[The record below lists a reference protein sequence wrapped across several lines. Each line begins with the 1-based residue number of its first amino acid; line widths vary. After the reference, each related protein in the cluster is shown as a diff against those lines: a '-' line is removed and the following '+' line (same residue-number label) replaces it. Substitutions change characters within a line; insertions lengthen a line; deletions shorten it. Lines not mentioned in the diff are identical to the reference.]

1 MTTFVGKQ
9 ADLADFLKSLLEL
22 EYDAIA
28 AYNTAIER
36 LDELSFKI
44 RFEQFRSDH
53 ERHTRTLSDALLRL
67 GVDPPA
73 RPDVKAILTQGKVV
87 IGKLRGDRGILL
99 AMRSNEND
107 TNTAYE
113 RAVAR
118 PDLEP
123 ELESWVAQGL
133 ADERR
138 HRAWI
143 DDQIDTLSGTGT
155 SLPVPPDMTGA
166 KMNPG

>member
-9 ADLADFLKSLLEL
+9 SDLADFLKSLLEL

-28 AYNTAIER
+28 AYTSAIER

-73 RPDVKAILTQGKVV
+73 TPDVKALLTQGKVV
-87 IGKLRGDRGILL
+87 IGKLRGDRGILI

-113 RAVAR
+113 RAIAR

-123 ELESWVAQGL
+123 ELETWVAQAL
-133 ADERR
+133 NDERR

-143 DDQIDTLSGTGT
+143 DDQIDTLDGSGTH
-155 SLPVPPDMTGA
+155 PIVPDIMGGA
-166 KMNPG
+166 KMNPT